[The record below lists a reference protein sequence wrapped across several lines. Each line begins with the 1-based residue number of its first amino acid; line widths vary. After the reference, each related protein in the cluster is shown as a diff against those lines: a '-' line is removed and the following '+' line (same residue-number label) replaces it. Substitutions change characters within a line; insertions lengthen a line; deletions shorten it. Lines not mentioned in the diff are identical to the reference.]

1 MLNYFK
7 RRQNLNQEIPLK
19 KTFQT
24 WTKNVTTKDLSEEE
38 ANKVRSPILVEE
50 DQRSANLKAEENT
63 ALKGIGPDWKTD

>member
-38 ANKVRSPILVEE
+38 ANKVRSPIFVEE